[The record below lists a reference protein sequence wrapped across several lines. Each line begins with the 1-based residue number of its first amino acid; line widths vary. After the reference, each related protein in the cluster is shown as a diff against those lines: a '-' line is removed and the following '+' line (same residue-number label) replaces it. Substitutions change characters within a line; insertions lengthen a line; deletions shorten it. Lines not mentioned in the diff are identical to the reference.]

1 MNEYAQLIKRVAKV
15 NHQAA
20 LWMARKLPL
29 YVKRRLVEG
38 VTPAE
43 KYFTG
48 RQLAGVMIFSTTPQG
63 FDYWADIA
71 TEIGETL

>member
-1 MNEYAQLIKRVAKV
+1 MNEYAQLIKRVAKI
-15 NHQAA
+15 NRQAA

-29 YVKRRLVEG
+29 YVKRGLVEG
-38 VTPAE
+38 VTPSE

-63 FDYWADIA
+63 HDYWADIA
-71 TEIGETL
+71 AKIGDTL